1 MKLTHF
7 PQLKRYDLVLFALIL
22 LAPGLSWGQSK
33 LSWPLE
39 IFDVMDNKQL
49 VIFVR
54 DEDIAKSPQWQPA
67 KGGPAMGVAT
77 VINKVNQWVAQD
89 IRLKGLT
96 VHEIELK
103 PIKRHKNHWYYL
115 VHLGDSHHS
124 KKTSY
129 VAVLFSGKVV
139 PAMVKP
145 VSIK

>member
-1 MKLTHF
+1 MGI
-7 PQLKRYDLVLFALIL
+7 A
-22 LAPGLSWGQSK
+22 S
-33 LSWPLE
+33 
-39 IFDVMDNKQL
+39 
-49 VIFVR
+49 VI
-54 DEDIAKSPQWQPA
+54 S
-67 KGGPAMGVAT
+67 
-77 VINKVNQWVAQD
+77 KVNQWVAQD

-103 PIKRHKNHWYYL
+103 PIKQHKNHWYYL
-115 VHLGDSHHS
+115 VHLGETHHS